1 MKKTNLL
8 ATVLLVANLVIFAAY
23 GVGFLIAQQALAS
36 RLDIT
41 LGSASALADF
51 RAMYAGLCLA
61 VATIF
66 ILGLRFAQWRRQAV
80 VLATLG
86 AGGLAVGRLTS
97 IAIDGLPGPL
107 VLAFL
112 ASELAALALGTFILM
127 QGAESPAVGTPPLYA
142 PTSGGTSR

>member
-1 MKKTNLL
+1 MKTNLL
-8 ATVLLVANLVIFAAY
+8 ATVLLLGNLAIFAAY
-23 GVGFLIAQQALAS
+23 GVGFLIAPQALAS
-36 RLDIT
+36 QLDIT

-51 RAMYAGLCLA
+51 RAMYGGLCLA
-61 VATIF
+61 VGAF
-66 ILGLRFAQWRRQAV
+66 FVLGLRFATWRRQAV

-112 ASELAALALGTFILM
+112 ASELAALALGGFILM
-127 QGAESPAVGTPPLYA
+127 QGAESPAVGTPPLFA
-142 PTSGGTSR
+142 PTSGGTNR